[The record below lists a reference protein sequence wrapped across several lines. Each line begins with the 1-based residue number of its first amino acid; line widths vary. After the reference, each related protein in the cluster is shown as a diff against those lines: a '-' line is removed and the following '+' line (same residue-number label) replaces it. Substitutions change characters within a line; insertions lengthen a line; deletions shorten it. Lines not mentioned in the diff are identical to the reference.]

1 MIQDT
6 FGKLSLSQPILR
18 VIEERGYNQP
28 TSIQNKSIP
37 YIKQG
42 INVIATSATGS
53 GKTLCYASPIID
65 NTQQGQGVQALILAP
80 TRSLVEQIEKEFTE
94 LSKYKPLTIMATYG
108 GSSYKEDKEQ
118 AYMADIIIGTTGR
131 IFDLVEQGAFEL
143 GRIKTFVLDE
153 VDEMLHKQYFSEI
166 EFIMTQI
173 PKKSQKLVFSATIS
187 KEANHLLKH
196 HLKEAKRVSAE
207 LYINPKKL
215 KQEIYIVENNQK
227 LSLLT
232 HILESRPMG
241 LIMVFANRQDTVEWL
256 AKNLQKLTTYEVRQL
271 HGETTPGRRK
281 KVVKEF
287 DEQGFDI
294 LVTTD
299 IAARGLDI
307 SGVTHIINYTTPKDP
322 NKYIHR
328 IGRTARAGEK
338 GVVLNFLD
346 EKDLSSFI
354 DILKQHQIHPI
365 LKDIPDFKEVEPVVE
380 LKKKKPRR

>member
-6 FGKLSLSQPILR
+6 FGKLSLSQPVLR
-18 VIEERGYNQP
+18 VLEERHYMQP

-37 YIKQG
+37 FIMRG
-42 INVIATSATGS
+42 VNVIATSATGS
-53 GKTLCYASPIID
+53 GKTLCYAGPIIG
-65 NTQQGQGVQALILAP
+65 NTSQGYGVQALILAP
-80 TRSLVEQIEKEFTE
+80 TRSLVEQIEKEFQE
-94 LSKYKPLTIMATYG
+94 LSKYNPLTIMATYG
-108 GSSYKEDKEQ
+108 GSSYKEDVEN
-118 AYMADIIIGTTGR
+118 AYKADIIIGTTGR
-131 IFDLVEQGAFEL
+131 ISDLVKQGAFEL

-153 VDEMLHKQYFSEI
+153 VDEMLHKQYFEEI

-187 KEANHLLKH
+187 KEANQLLKH

-207 LYINPKKL
+207 RYINPKKL
-215 KQEIYIVENNQK
+215 KQEIFLIDNKQK
-227 LSLLT
+227 LSLLV

-241 LIMVFANRQDTVEWL
+241 LIMIFANRQDTVEWL
-256 AKNLQKLTTYEVRQL
+256 AKNLQKLTTYQVRQL

-281 KVVKEF
+281 KVISEF
-287 DEQGFDI
+287 DNQEFDI

-307 SGVTHIINYTTPKDP
+307 SGVSHIINYTTPKDP

-338 GVVLNFLD
+338 GVVVNFLD
-346 EKDLSSFI
+346 EKDVDSFVG
-354 DILKQHQIHPI
+354 ILKEHQIHPI
-365 LKDIPDFKEVEPVVE
+365 LKDIPDFKEIEPVIE